1 MHSAIPLASNTTAIS
16 RASAQPATRADLTPL
31 TFPSSGSKAPLDS
44 APPSPPQSSGPATAA
59 GGASGSG
66 GFGGI
71 FAALLPLAL
80 AGIIAARAERRRE
93 PFFRARPRAL
103 AVAAS
108 PD

>member
-1 MHSAIPLASNTTAIS
+1 MHSAIPLASNTTSIS
-16 RASAQPATRADLTPL
+16 RATAQPATRADLTPP

-44 APPSPPQSSGPATAA
+44 APPSPPQSSGPAAA
-59 GGASGSG
+59 GGASSG
-66 GFGGI
+66 GSGGI